1 MKKLFLLLAA
11 AMLFLSACGD
21 ETAAPEKEEPKE
33 DVKQEEKEQPK
44 KEDKEQPKDGPKE
57 EDSSIDTSMYE
68 YSKSVEVTD
77 AIDINNYVS
86 LIIRMNDN
94 LQPGLAFQ
102 HATTQT
108 YDFLHQPAI
117 KGADKVGI
125 NIILNDKKIAM
136 YEVDISKFQPNDD
149 EPMADVVMEASVV
162 EMMSPEV
169 EEYANTMDIPLN
181 KE

>member
-1 MKKLFLLLAA
+1 
-11 AMLFLSACGD
+11 MLFLSACGD
-21 ETAAPEKEEPKE
+21 NTAAPENKEPKE
-33 DVKQEEKEQPK
+33 DAKQEK
-44 KEDKEQPKDGPKE
+44 KERAKEEAKDQPKDEPTE
-57 EDSSIDTSMYE
+57 ESSIDTSMYK

-86 LIIRMNDN
+86 LIIKMNDN
-94 LQPGLAFQ
+94 LQPGMAFQ

-108 YDFLHQPAI
+108 YDFLQQPEI
-117 KGADKVGI
+117 EGAEIVGI

-162 EMMSPEV
+162 EMMTPEV
-169 EEYANTMDIPLN
+169 EEYANNMDIPLN

>member
-1 MKKLFLLLAA
+1 MKKLFLLLAS

-21 ETAAPEKEEPKE
+21 ETAAPEKDEPKE

-44 KEDKEQPKDGPKE
+44 EEKEQPKDEPKE
-57 EDSSIDTSMYE
+57 EGSSIDTSMYE

-77 AIDINNYVS
+77 TIDINNYVS

-117 KGADKVGI
+117 EGADKVGI

-136 YEVDISKFQPNDD
+136 YEVDISKFQPNDE